1 MERAFDNQIEE
12 IKKLVL
18 TMGGFVEKALE
29 VATQALVQ
37 RDIEKFKQVHEIEIK
52 INEEH
57 MKVDN
62 ACVSFL
68 AKQGP
73 VAKDLRLVISVIK
86 INTDLER
93 MGDQCV
99 NISHTGKDH
108 LARSPIPTNPD
119 ILKMA
124 GLAQK
129 MVSASLDSFVREDA
143 ELAQKI
149 LMMDDEIDD
158 LKRKVFKELSH
169 YMKSNPADIE
179 AALDHILIARNLERM
194 GDHATNIAEDV
205 IFVSTGKDVRHGG
218 NSAKV

>member
-1 MERAFDNQIEE
+1 MERPFDNQIEE
-12 IKKLVL
+12 IKKLIL
-18 TMGGFVEKALE
+18 TMGGFVEKALDE
-29 VATQALVQ
+29 ATQALGS
-37 RDIEKFKQVHEIEIK
+37 RDLEKFKHVHQIEIK

-62 ACVSFL
+62 ACVAFL

-99 NISHTGKDH
+99 NIAHTGKDYLSRSAIADQADIFQMST
-108 LARSPIPTNPD
+108 LAR
-119 ILKMA
+119 
-124 GLAQK
+124 K
-129 MVSASLDSFVREDA
+129 MVKDCLDAFVREDA

-149 LMMDDEIDD
+149 LMMDDEMDD
-158 LKRKVFKELSH
+158 LKHKVFRDLTK
-169 YMKSNPADIE
+169 MIKSNPQNTE
-179 AALDHILIARNLERM
+179 AALDFILIARNLERM

-205 IFVSTGKDVRHGG
+205 IFVSTGKDIRHGG
-218 NSAKV
+218 NTSKV